1 MAITAGEIAEAL
13 GFTLE
18 GDASVVLRGVASPE
32 RAGPHDLIYLD
43 AEKHAERAAQSPALC
58 AVVSTEASLPGKTL
72 LRCAKPKA
80 GFARAAA
87 LIGWESPV
95 AAGIHSTAII
105 SASAQISRAAAVGP
119 YAVIE
124 EDVFLGEGAQ
134 VGAHCVVG
142 RGSWIGPGAR
152 LHPRVTLYPGVRL
165 GARSQ
170 VHSGAVLGADGF
182 GYAYDGVRHWKFPQV
197 GLVEIGEDAEI
208 GANTTIDRGSLGD
221 TRIGDGVK
229 LDNLVHVAHNVEIG
243 AHTVIAAQTGISG
256 SSVIGH
262 HVLLGGQ
269 VGIGEQCTIEDGAS
283 AGGQAGIVSGKTI
296 RSGQVV
302 WGTPARSLEKFKEQ
316 YAWLAR
322 LPDLGER
329 VRKIEQRIEKP

>member
-1 MAITAGEIAEAL
+1 
-13 GFTLE
+13 
-18 GDASVVLRGVASPE
+18 
-32 RAGPHDLIYLD
+32 
-43 AEKHAERAAQSPALC
+43 
-58 AVVSTEASLPGKTL
+58 
-72 LRCAKPKA
+72 
-80 GFARAAA
+80 AA
-87 LIGWESPV
+87 LIGWETPV
-95 AAGIHSTAII
+95 AAGIHATAVI

-142 RGSWIGPGAR
+142 RGSWIGPAAR
-152 LHPRVTLYPGVRL
+152 LHPHVTLYPGVRL
-165 GARSQ
+165 GARTQ
-170 VHSGAVLGADGF
+170 VHSGAVIGADGF
-182 GYAYDGVRHWKFPQV
+182 GYAYDGGRHWKFPQV

-208 GANTTIDRGSLGD
+208 GANSTIDRGSLGD
-221 TRIGDGVK
+221 TRIGDGAK

-243 AHTVIAAQTGISG
+243 EHTVIAAQTGISG

-262 HVLLGGQ
+262 HVMLGGQ

-316 YAWLAR
+316 YAWLSR
-322 LPDLGER
+322 LPELGER
-329 VRKIEQRIEKP
+329 VRKIEQRLDKP